1 VIHQCKSDSIGRYQP
16 IFEKIIRKL
25 QDGSLLSTEDYLM
38 TTYFCVCHLYVGNP
52 QGRIG
57 ALCEMRVRDLKR
69 MKEDGIVGSP
79 HLKTRDTYGVQFI
92 SACQPTIE

>member
-1 VIHQCKSDSIGRYQP
+1 
-16 IFEKIIRKL
+16 
-25 QDGSLLSTEDYLM
+25 M